1 MEDWTRRGFMA
12 GAGGAIMAGSA
23 HGQDG
28 TDADVELDTDADSG
42 AESGITEGLTR
53 DQ

>member
-28 TDADVELDTDADSG
+28 TDADIDTDVELDADTG
-42 AESGITEGLTR
+42 A
-53 DQ
+53 